1 MFAPDT
7 YRARRQSLA
16 RTVGAGLCLIPGNDA
31 APMAYPANAHR
42 FHQDATFRYYAGIDQ
57 PGLALTVD
65 ADTGTATLYG
75 DDATMEDV
83 VWTGPQTPL
92 AELAARAGIDRVRPA
107 AALADDLRAA
117 TQTVHTLPPYRTEHV
132 RALADGLGWGFAE
145 AKANASEAFIRAVVA
160 QREIK
165 TDEEVAEMERA
176 VAVSAATYRRAM
188 GMTRAGL
195 VERELVG
202 AVEGLAFAQGMRPSF
217 EPIVS
222 VRGEVLH
229 NPHYGGT
236 LADGQLLL
244 MDSGVTTDTG
254 YASDLTRTWP
264 VSGRFTPEQR
274 AVYEAVLAAHD
285 AVIDGIRPGVPYRDL
300 HLLAARVLVGG
311 LQALGLMRGD
321 PDEAVAAGAH
331 ALFFPHGLGHQIGL
345 DVHDLEGLGEDFVG
359 YGEGFTRSD
368 QFGLA
373 YLRMA
378 KPLRAGHVVTVEPG
392 LYFIDP
398 LIDGWK
404 AEGRHADFIA
414 YDAVERF
421 RGFGGVRI
429 EDDVLVTETGARV
442 LGPPVPT
449 TVADV
454 EAVVGA

>member
-1 MFAPDT
+1 MFAADT
-7 YRARRQSLA
+7 YRARRADLA
-16 RTVGAGLCLIPGNDA
+16 RRVGAGLCLIPGNDE
-31 APMAYPANAHR
+31 APMAYAANAYR
-42 FHQDATFRYYAGIDQ
+42 FHQDATFRYYAGLDR
-57 PGLALTVD
+57 PGLALAVD
-65 ADTGTATLYG
+65 ADAGTATVYG
-75 DDATMEDV
+75 DDAGLEDV
-83 VWTGPQTPL
+83 VWTGPQPAL
-92 AELAARAGIDRVRPA
+92 ADLAAAAGIERVRPA
-107 AALADDLRAA
+107 AALVEDLKG
-117 TQTVHTLPPYRTEHV
+117 TGPQTHTLPPYRAEHV
-132 RALADGLGWGFAE
+132 RLLADAFGWGMGEGRAR
-145 AKANASEAFIRAVVA
+145 ASEAFIRAVVA

-165 TDEEVAEMERA
+165 TDEEVAEIERA
-176 VAVSAATYRRAM
+176 VGVSAAMYRRAM

-195 VERELVG
+195 VEREVVG

-217 EPIVS
+217 QPIVS

-229 NPHYGGT
+229 NPAYDGT
-236 LADGQLLL
+236 LEDGRLLL
-244 MDSGVTTDTG
+244 VDSGVVSPEG

-285 AVIDGIRPGVPYRDL
+285 AVIAGMRPGVPYRDL

-311 LQALGLMRGD
+311 LTALGLMRGD

-345 DVHDLEGLGEDFVG
+345 DVHDLEGLGEAFVG
-359 YGEGFTRSD
+359 YGDGFTRSD

-392 LYFIDP
+392 CYFIPTLLDA
-398 LIDGWK
+398 WA
-404 AEGRHADFIA
+404 AEGKHAGFIA
-414 YDAVERF
+414 YDVAERF